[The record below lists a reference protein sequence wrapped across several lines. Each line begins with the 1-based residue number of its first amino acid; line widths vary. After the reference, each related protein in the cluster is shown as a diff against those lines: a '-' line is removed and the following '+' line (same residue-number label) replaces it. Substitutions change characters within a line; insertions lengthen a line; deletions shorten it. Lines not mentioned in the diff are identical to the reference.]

1 MDPMP
6 LLRVRVLTERVP
18 LSTREVV
25 EQRQSLLSFRSAA
38 MRNTCLEAVKNAD
51 DELPPLQLTRKQRLA
66 LTAGTAL
73 SEADAL
79 GLNPDNFTF
88 EFLCEK
94 GVRMPNVRAA
104 GLCLRRLRRLGATPA
119 ALRSD
124 LDLTPLD
131 LVLNPNMAKEL
142 ISAYGDEVA
151 IHAAYCANAADA
163 IIFAGS
169 TAADALGLT
178 TDILLT
184 ACVGGTQ
191 SAMEVLR
198 QLNTSTALTGVRV
211 STLVSCGILSGHLST
226 LGIPGDVIRAQVIR
240 DAPIEAI
247 SHNLF

>member
-1 MDPMP
+1 MP

-18 LSTREVV
+18 ASTREVV
-25 EQRQSLLSFRSAA
+25 EQSQSLLSFRSTS
-38 MRNTCLEAVKNAD
+38 MRNTCLEVLKNAD
-51 DELPPLQLTRKQRLA
+51 DELPPLRLTRKQRLA
-66 LTAGTAL
+66 LTVGTAL
-73 SEADAL
+73 SEVDAL
-79 GLNPDNFTF
+79 GLNPDNLTF

-151 IHAAYCANAADA
+151 IHAAYCASSADA
-163 IIFAGS
+163 ILFAGS
-169 TAADALGLT
+169 TAANAIGLT
-178 TDILLT
+178 TDALLT
-184 ACVGGTQ
+184 ACAGDARA
-191 SAMEVLR
+191 AMEVLR
-198 QLNTSTALTGVRV
+198 QLNPNRALIGVHV
-211 STLVSCGILSGHLST
+211 STLVSCGILSGHLSAM
-226 LGIPGDVIRAQVIR
+226 GIPGDVIRAQVLR
-240 DAPIEAI
+240 DAPIEAV